1 MNRSMHNGSSAKS
14 QQALPQASNNRK
26 ENANES
32 YKMHN
37 PQTRSVKQLTKF
49 KAKKFLAG
57 SEAQS
62 NDQ

>member
-37 PQTRSVKQLTKF
+37 P
-49 KAKKFLAG
+49 
-57 SEAQS
+57 
-62 NDQ
+62 